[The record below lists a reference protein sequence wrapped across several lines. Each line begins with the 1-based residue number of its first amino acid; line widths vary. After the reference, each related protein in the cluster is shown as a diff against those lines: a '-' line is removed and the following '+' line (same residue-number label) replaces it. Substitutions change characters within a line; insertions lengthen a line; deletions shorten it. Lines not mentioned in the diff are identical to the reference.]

1 LQVELSD
8 LAAQVKRLGAAH
20 QTRRTALRRL
30 GVGSVAVGLLTAVG
44 AHSGRAQTWDGLTP
58 TAESAPGASAIPP
71 APIAGVSGGLPPFA
85 YALEASAPI
94 QYPAGTVRWATNT
107 QLPTLQ
113 GAAFAAERLGAG
125 GLRELHWHLNA
136 HELTCCLAGQG
147 RIGIFAPDGT
157 WETLDIGPG
166 SLTFVPSGYTHY
178 IQNTSSDDLHVLT
191 AFTHEQPE
199 TTDLSQAL
207 PGIPTPLLAQTF
219 GVAANAFPFL
229 ATRGD
234 RFIVSLPEA
243 GPDEPAG
250 TPAAAAPSA
259 YSTTVDQLPVVTFA
273 GGTVQPLT
281 TQQIPRLQGIT
292 VFPLKAVP
300 YGLREPHWHANAS
313 ELDYFVSGHA
323 QIGLVAPD
331 GNLQTVTVGPGDIAF
346 LPQNWFHYIASVSD
360 EPLQILIFFLTPDP
374 RVETLTLSQTFDTVP
389 ARVLAASFDGDPD
402 QFAALPK
409 RGTVG
414 IAPPVAADT

>member
-1 LQVELSD
+1 MELSD

-20 QTRRTALRRL
+20 QTRRGALRRL
-30 GVGSVAVGLLTAVG
+30 GAGSVAAGLFTVVG
-44 AHSGRAQTWDGLTP
+44 ARSGRAQTWEGSTP
-58 TAESAPGASAIPP
+58 TAESAPVTPAIPP
-71 APIAGVSGGLPPFA
+71 ATIAGVSGGLPPFA

-94 QYPAGTVRWATNT
+94 QYPAGTVRWATNA
-107 QLPTLQ
+107 QFPTLQ
-113 GAAFAAERLGAG
+113 GAAFAAEQLAAG

-136 HELTCCLAGQG
+136 HELTSCLAGQG
-147 RIGIFAPDGT
+147 QIGIFAPDGT

-166 SLTFVPSGYTHY
+166 SITFVPSGYTHY
-178 IQNTSSDDLHVLT
+178 IQNTSADDLHVLT

-219 GVAANAFPFL
+219 GVPANDFPFL
-229 ATRGD
+229 ATGGD
-234 RFIVSLPEA
+234 RFLVSLPEA
-243 GPDEPAG
+243 GHDEPVG
-250 TPAAAAPSA
+250 TPAPQVPSA

-273 GGTVQPLT
+273 GGTVQTLSAE
-281 TQQIPRLQGIT
+281 QIPRLQGIT
-292 VFPLKAVP
+292 VFPLNAVP

-313 ELDYFVSGHA
+313 ELDYFVSGRA

-331 GNLQTVTVGPGDIAF
+331 GNLQTVAVGSGDIAF

-374 RVETLTLSQTFDTVP
+374 RVETFTLSQTFDTVP
-389 ARVLAASFDGDPD
+389 ARVLAASFDSDPAR
-402 QFAALPK
+402 FAALPK

-414 IAPPVAADT
+414 IAPPAATSP

>member
-1 LQVELSD
+1 VELSD

-20 QTRRTALRRL
+20 QTRRAALQRL
-30 GVGSVAVGLLTAVG
+30 SAGSVAAGLLTAAG
-44 AHSGRAQTWDGLTP
+44 TRSGRAQTWEGSTP
-58 TAESAPGASAIPP
+58 TAASAPGAPASPP

-85 YALEASAPI
+85 YPLEASAPTE
-94 QYPAGTVRWATNT
+94 YTAGTVRWASNV
-107 QLPTLQ
+107 QFPTVQ
-113 GAAFAAERLGAG
+113 GAAFASEHLGAG

-136 HELTCCLAGQG
+136 HELTYCLAGQG

-157 WETLDIGPG
+157 SETLAIRPG
-166 SLTFVPSGYTHY
+166 SITFVPNGYTHY
-178 IQNTSSDDLHVLT
+178 IQNTSPDDLHVLT

-207 PGIPTPLLAQTF
+207 PGIPTLLLAQTF
-219 GVAANAFPFL
+219 GVSANDFPFL
-229 ATRGD
+229 ATRGN
-234 RFIVSLPEA
+234 RVLVSLPED
-243 GPDEPAG
+243 GQDEPAG
-250 TPAAAAPSA
+250 TPVAAVPSA
-259 YSTTVDQLPVVTFA
+259 YSVNADQLPVVTFA

-281 TQQIPRLQGIT
+281 AEQIPRLQGIT
-292 VFPLKAVP
+292 VFPLRAVP
-300 YGLREPHWHANAS
+300 HGLREPHWHPNAG

-331 GNLQTVTVGPGDIAF
+331 GNLQTVAVGPGDIAF

-360 EPLQILIFFLTPDP
+360 EPLQILIFFLTSDP
-374 RVETLTLSQTFDTVP
+374 RVETINLSQTVDNVP
-389 ARVLAASFDGDPD
+389 AQVLAASFDSDPA

-414 IAPPVAADT
+414 IAPPVAAD